1 VYVHVK
7 MADLL
12 FHALRAAAVGLSSFG
27 LTFLGWE
34 LRDSYNGYG

>member
-12 FHALRAAAVGLSSFG
+12 LHALRAAVGLSSFG